1 MQKKGGYG
9 LVFQDVTRNKS
20 ISAAAKGVYAYLAAF
35 CGALDECYP
44 SVDTITSEM
53 GMGKDTFYR
62 HINALVAAGV
72 VQKKQ
77 IVGKDGKFSTTVYK
91 LTHEVA
97 IQEKPCMD
105 FPYTDFPDTVLPD
118 TDIKETII
126 NNITNSNITN
136 SKVDYQLIAD
146 MYNSICISFPRLT
159 VLSEKRKRTI
169 KARLNSYTVDDF
181 KRLFEMAEK
190 SSFLKGR
197 NNRDWSATFDWLIQD
212 GNMAKVLDGN
222 YADKE
227 KIQSK
232 EAMVN
237 EASRSI
243 KLW

>member
-1 MQKKGGYG
+1 
-9 LVFQDVTRNKS
+9 
-20 ISAAAKGVYAYLAAF
+20 
-35 CGALDECYP
+35 
-44 SVDTITSEM
+44 
-53 GMGKDTFYR
+53 
-62 HINALVAAGV
+62 
-72 VQKKQ
+72 
-77 IVGKDGKFSTTVYK
+77 
-91 LTHEVA
+91 
-97 IQEKPCMD
+97 
-105 FPYTDFPDTVLPD
+105 
-118 TDIKETII
+118 
-126 NNITNSNITN
+126 
-136 SKVDYQLIAD
+136 
-146 MYNSICISFPRLT
+146 
-159 VLSEKRKRTI
+159 KRTI

-232 EAMVN
+232 EEMVN